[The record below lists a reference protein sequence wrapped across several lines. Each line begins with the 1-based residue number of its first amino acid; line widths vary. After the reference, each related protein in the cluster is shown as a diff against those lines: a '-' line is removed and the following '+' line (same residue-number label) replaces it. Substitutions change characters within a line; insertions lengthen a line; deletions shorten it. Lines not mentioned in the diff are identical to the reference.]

1 MEEKKEKKQ
10 VLREHPKH
18 IREFRE
24 AKVRNL
30 RWEVFRIEDWG
41 APRLII
47 SNGSIP
53 AGLLL
58 QIPAGALMQEEGRA
72 HIINNLKKQI

>member
-1 MEEKKEKKQ
+1 MARWVLNFKKEKKQ
-10 VLREHPKH
+10 VLREHPKY

-41 APRLII
+41 APN
-47 SNGSIP
+47 SSYQTE
-53 AGLLL
+53 AFLLAYCYKS
-58 QIPAGALMQEEGRA
+58 QQV
-72 HIINNLKKQI
+72 H